1 VGGGRRKHDVRIE
14 SSTLNDV
21 CAVGEILV
29 ASTSSLKKAME
40 DWTDNEVEEE
50 WNNMPKPVDE
60 EHNAILASFESL
72 RQIEDVAQVPI
83 TARRSTHH
91 PPMHHQHL
99 CRAIGDGGVWMVPHV
114 VQASEAPRDR
124 GLTESRSRRPRSRV
138 EHGSEGLASQG
149 CSGLASN
156 QIEAISWRS

>member
-1 VGGGRRKHDVRIE
+1 MAEFAALDTQFDANPEQEVVDEEAVELDVE
-14 SSTLNDV
+14 QV
-21 CAVGEILV
+21 EE
-29 ASTSSLKKAME
+29 E
-40 DWTDNEVEEE
+40 DWTDDEVEEE